1 MALPLSAAAA
11 PLAAFVGDFLFA
23 ASSVRADPLLLPF
36 VVGALVVPFVVIDD
50 DDEDGDGS
58 DDGDA
63 APNAFSLL
71 ICSLCSPFCR
81 DNAVGALAAAFA
93 QDFEQYGFFFS
104 FPFPSADLPH

>member
-1 MALPLSAAAA
+1 M
-11 PLAAFVGDFLFA
+11 
-23 ASSVRADPLLLPF
+23 
-36 VVGALVVPFVVIDD
+36 VIDD

>member
-11 PLAAFVGDFLFA
+11 PLPVFVVDFLLA
-23 ASSVRADPLLLPF
+23 ASSFARADPLLPF
-36 VVGALVVPFVVIDD
+36 VVGALVVPFVVTDD
-50 DDEDGDGS
+50 DDEDGDGR

-71 ICSLCSPFCR
+71 ICNLCSPFCK
-81 DNAVGALAAAFA
+81 DNAVGILTAFS
-93 QDFEQYGFFFS
+93 QTFEQYRFFLS